1 MAETRKEHT
10 MFGILANSLKI
21 ATRQAKNWDAP
32 DHWSSYDHRTSAQRH
47 RDEQDRRRWL
57 RQTGIL

>member
-1 MAETRKEHT
+1 

-21 ATRQAKNWDAP
+21 ATRQERNWDAP
-32 DHWSSYDHRTSAQRH
+32 DHWSTYDHRTSAQRH
-47 RDEQDRRRWL
+47 RDEADRRRWL